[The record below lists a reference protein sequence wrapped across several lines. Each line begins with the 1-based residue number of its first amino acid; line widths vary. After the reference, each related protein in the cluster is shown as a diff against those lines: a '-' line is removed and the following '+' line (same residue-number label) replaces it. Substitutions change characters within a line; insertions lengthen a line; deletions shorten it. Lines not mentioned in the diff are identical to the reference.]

1 MALCEQC
8 GSIQVVR
15 AVPEFA
21 DKLVA
26 YFSAKRPFFCR
37 RCGWRGRRDW
47 SDDAL
52 SALMNY
58 GAGGAEPDPDLAVL
72 DAEPKQSQKRS
83 ARKGRQSK
91 PRKPDTPVE
100 QFDLATLELTH
111 REGDQAAETS
121 GTSAGRSSTGGR
133 RSVRIRRTQSRRR
146 EIVATIVATALVM
159 LLVVLLGLTGSCG
172 SEGA

>member
-47 SDDAL
+47 SDKAL
-52 SALMNY
+52 RALMNY

-72 DAEPKQSQKRS
+72 DADPKQTQTRS
-83 ARKGRQSK
+83 ARKGRQRK
-91 PRKPDTPVE
+91 PKTPDTPIE

-111 REGDQAAETS
+111 REGDQAAET
-121 GTSAGRSSTGGR
+121 STGGR

-159 LLVVLLGLTGSCG
+159 FLVVLLGLTGSCSG
-172 SEGA
+172 GADAL